1 MGSSFAFLPI
11 AREIVVS
18 ESVTVGDIQASCDVS
33 GLAVEGDDADSR
45 LRAEYS
51 PMVSTAS

>member
-1 MGSSFAFLPI
+1 MGTSFTLLPI

-18 ESVTVGDIQASCDVS
+18 ESVTVGDIHASYDVS
-33 GLAVEGDDADSR
+33 GLPVEGDDAVSR